1 MESFINHPYWENVLA
16 IQDRNQSQIIHRAV
30 TLPVEKKKEFLTLV
44 ASGFYPISYS
54 SPLGFSRVA
63 ELTNDVQAKEI
74 ATNIYEVEL
83 GKHPFIKGNW
93 NLDVLHCDQYKLT
106 LASLMDGCE
115 IELPHPSEFSVNRKL
130 DIKNASA
137 TLALAVCDVIEH
149 TAPAIIQYV
158 QDFVVQWQYLTSRK
172 SSLVNRTWLD
182 EHNLSEG
189 DTAEDQHIGL
199 IEKMMKPFGSI
210 VESKEYEN
218 AKALYNRECIHH
230 LDEVCGKIME
240 LVDIQTSVAA

>member
-1 MESFINHPYWENVLA
+1 MDSFINHPYWENVLA
-16 IQDRNQSQIIHRAV
+16 IRENNQSSVIHHAI
-30 TLPVEKKKEFLTLV
+30 TLPFEKKQEFLTLV

-54 SPLGFSRVA
+54 SPMGFSRVA
-63 ELTNDVQAKEI
+63 ELADDSQAKEI
-74 ATNIYEVEL
+74 AMHIYEVEH

-93 NLDVLHCDQYKLT
+93 NQDVLHCDQFKLT
-106 LASLMDGCE
+106 LASLLDGCE
-115 IELPHPSEFSVNRKL
+115 IELPHPAEFTVNKKL
-130 DIKNASA
+130 DIQNASA

-182 EHNLSEG
+182 EHELTEG
-189 DTAEDQHIGL
+189 DMADDQHIGL
-199 IEKMMKPFGSI
+199 IEKMKKPFGRI

-230 LDEVCGKIME
+230 LDEVYAKILE
-240 LVDIQTSVAA
+240 LVEIETPIAA